1 MSCVAQLIVC
11 LALIVIGL
19 AVLVGKIKPH
29 EALAQ
34 IGMLL
39 VFLLLGP
46 AIIAVVVRELL
57 LPIATA
63 LWSAAKSVLVLL
75 AMIFGLLLL
84 LSGSVGAMQLY
95 RNRNSGEH
103 HVRSGEE

>member
-1 MSCVAQLIVC
+1 MIVC

-29 EALAQ
+29 EALAR
-34 IGMLL
+34 IGMLMA
-39 VFLLLGP
+39 FLLLGP
-46 AIIAVVVRELL
+46 AIIAVVVRGLL

-63 LWSAAKSVLVLL
+63 VWSAAKPVLVLL
-75 AMIFGLLLL
+75 ALIFVLLLI
-84 LSGSVGAMQLY
+84 LSGGIGAVRLY

-103 HVRSGEE
+103 RVHSGGVIE

>member
-29 EALAQ
+29 EALARV
-34 IGMLL
+34 GMLL
-39 VFLLLGP
+39 AFLLLGP
-46 AIIAVVVRELL
+46 AIIAVVVRGLL
-57 LPIATA
+57 VPIATA
-63 LWSAAKSVLVLL
+63 VWSAAKSALVLL
-75 AMIFGLLLL
+75 ALIFGLLLI
-84 LSGSVGAMQLY
+84 LSASVGAMQLY
-95 RNRNSGEH
+95 RNRNSREH

>member
-1 MSCVAQLIVC
+1 MSCLAQMIVC

-29 EALAQ
+29 EALAR

-39 VFLLLGP
+39 AFLLLGP
-46 AIIAVVVRELL
+46 AIIAVVVRGLL
-57 LPIATA
+57 LPISIAV
-63 LWSAAKSVLVLL
+63 WSAAKPALVLL
-75 AMIFGLLLL
+75 ALIFALLLIL
-84 LSGSVGAMQLY
+84 IASIGAVQLY

-103 HVRSGEE
+103 RMRSEEE